1 MRKKI
6 EVITCDCCGEAI
18 EEPVYTVGQMQADP
32 ESGHYLPVGDEK
44 YPDFCAECA
53 NHFHELLWA
62 ALAKLKTDDNGEKGK
77 GESVTEAPEK
87 EPVTE
92 TAPEKEPE
100 TVKEPEPEAAP
111 EAEAEKADGDPAPE
125 PGAALEAEPETEKT
139 KKGKAKKETRPV
151 TGLTDAQL
159 TDVSIPVDD
168 RIIACI
174 KRGMPQAE
182 IAKTLHVGTARI
194 ASVRSR
200 YDLLRAAAYKN

>member
-62 ALAKLKTDDNGEKGK
+62 ALTKLKADDAAKDEPAA
-77 GESVTEAPEK
+77 EAPTE
-87 EPVTE
+87 EPAAEAAPAEEPE
-92 TAPEKEPE
+92 TAPEAEPEPVKEAEPE
-100 TVKEPEPEAAP
+100 TVPEAEQKEPEPE
-111 EAEAEKADGDPAPE
+111 
-125 PGAALEAEPETEKT
+125 TEKP
-139 KKGKAKKETRPV
+139 KKVKAKKEPRPV

-159 TDVSIPVDD
+159 TDPNIPVDE

-174 KRGMPQAE
+174 KRGMPQQE